1 MDHSEYNIE
10 NLLINESFI
19 NFCYGLNASD
29 VKYWED
35 KLKNNKELVNN
46 IEQARELCLL
56 LAVKVTSAEKQV
68 QLEKLKYDIEHTTV
82 LEPEKRTVIAK
93 VKQLWVWASIAASF
107 LLITSIYIAKYKT
120 GYTAASVMYGAITKS
135 NYHLTAQTDF
145 NHRKTVVLP
154 DGSTVIMNGSS
165 TLKIA
170 ADFNVKNR
178 HVLLSGEA
186 FFQVKKNHAKPFV
199 VFTDKTAT
207 TALGTSFKVQSYP
220 GEAAGSVML
229 NTGKVR
235 VESTKTNAIDDVILI
250 PGQQAVLANNEAGF
264 VKSGFDKTS
273 IQNWLN
279 RKLVFTNSNL
289 GDIITKFKEI
299 YGINIITSN
308 ISPDKVM
315 FTGQFNGRNPM
326 EVLDAISFSNHF
338 TYKQTGNTITLIF

>member
-1 MDHSEYNIE
+1 MDHSEFNIE
-10 NLLINESFI
+10 NLLTDESFI
-19 NFCYGLNASD
+19 NFCYGTDQND
-29 VKYWED
+29 IQFWED
-35 KLKNNKELVNN
+35 KLAANPDAAGN

-56 LAVKVTSAEKQV
+56 LAVKVSPVEKQI
-68 QLEKLKYDIEHTTV
+68 QLNKLKHELEQVGV
-82 LEPEKRTVIAK
+82 LQLQKKTISIK
-93 VKQLWVWASIAASF
+93 VKQLWVWASVAASF
-107 LLITSIYIAKYKT
+107 LLFTTIYIAHYRAVQS
-120 GYTAASVMYGAITKS
+120 TAAAMYSHINGS

-186 FFQVKKNHAKPFV
+186 FFLVKKNHAKPFV
-199 VFTDKTAT
+199 VFTGKTAT

-220 GEAAGSVML
+220 AESVASVML
-229 NTGKVR
+229 STGKVK
-235 VESTKTNAIDDVILI
+235 VESTQTNTIDEVILT
-250 PGQQAVLANNEAGF
+250 PGQQAVLANNKDAF
-264 VKSGFDKTS
+264 VKSGFDNSS

-279 RKLVFTNSNL
+279 RKLVFANSNL
-289 GDIITKFKEI
+289 TDITTKFREI

-315 FTGQFNGRNPM
+315 FTGQFNNQNPI
-326 EVLDAISFSNHF
+326 EVLEAIGFSNHF
-338 TYKQTGNTITLIF
+338 TYKQSGNNITLIF